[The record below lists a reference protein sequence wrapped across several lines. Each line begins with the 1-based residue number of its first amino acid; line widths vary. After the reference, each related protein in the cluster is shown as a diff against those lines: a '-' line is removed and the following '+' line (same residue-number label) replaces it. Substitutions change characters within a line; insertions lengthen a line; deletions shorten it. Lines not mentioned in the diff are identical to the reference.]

1 MISSEIKAKIKEVA
15 KITDFIQGF
24 KKVGVNYVAKC
35 PLHNEKTASFTVP
48 PTNDMYKCF
57 GCGKGGD
64 VINLVMELDKCSF
77 MEAVKKIADKYN
89 IDLNINVKEYQ
100 KPLQR
105 LEKIDKR
112 FIEWFEKRG
121 ISNNTLIRFNIT
133 QSVEWMPK
141 AEKEVTAICFNYYQ
155 NGELINIKF
164 RAANK
169 DFRLNKGSKLIFYN
183 LDAIKDEKTAYI
195 VEGEMDCLSMH
206 EAGIYNVVSVPN
218 GASVKGSINLE
229 YLDNCIGY
237 FDQLEKVIISV
248 DQDEAGERLKS
259 ELVRR
264 LGKDKCTFL
273 KYPSD
278 CKDLNDVLVKY
289 GRNKVKEIAE
299 NDLQFPIEGI
309 VEYEA
314 IEADLLNFYDNGYPK
329 GTEVKIEGFNEHLR
343 LSDGQ
348 ITIVTGSPGS
358 GKSEFIDLIMAVTT
372 LNDNWKWGICSFEN
386 IPASLHATKI
396 AEKLTGKAF
405 DFRKDPLQRM
415 SRHDLEFANY
425 YISSNFNF
433 VNASTCDTTVD
444 GILAKAAELVR
455 KKGIK
460 GFLIDPWNYIQHN
473 IPAGQSETLYIS
485 DALTKIKMAAFH
497 LGIHIF
503 IVAHP
508 AKLQKDKTT
517 GHYEVPTLYSISGSA
532 HFYNKADNGFTVY
545 RNKELN
551 TVEVHIQKVR
561 NSWNGKLGVIE
572 FVYDTFTR
580 QYKFIQTGM

>member
-1 MISSEIKAKIKEVA
+1 MISNYVKAKIKA
-15 KITDFIQGF
+15 TARITDFIHGM
-24 KKVGVNYVAKC
+24 KKVGVNYKIKC
-35 PLHNEKTASFTVP
+35 PFHEEKTASFTVP
-48 PTNDMYKCF
+48 SENDFYKCF
-57 GCGKGGD
+57 GCGKSGD
-64 VINLVMELDKCSF
+64 VINFVMEIDKLNYQQ
-77 MEAVKKIADKYN
+77 AVKKIADKYN
-89 IDLNINVKEYQ
+89 IEIDSVGKKYE
-100 KPLQR
+100 KPIQR

-112 FIEWFEKRG
+112 FIKWFENRG
-121 ISNNTLIRFNIT
+121 ISNNTILRFNIT

-183 LDAIKDEKTAYI
+183 IDSIKDEKTAYI
-195 VEGEMDCLSMH
+195 VEGEIDCLTMH
-206 EAGIYNVVSVPN
+206 EAGVYNVISVPN
-218 GASVKGSINLE
+218 GANTGNLNLE

-237 FDQLEKVIISV
+237 FENLEKVIIAT
-248 DQDEAGERLKS
+248 DQDEAGERLKN

-273 KYPSD
+273 KYPND

-289 GRNKVKEIAE
+289 GKEKVKSIAE
-299 NDLQFPIEGI
+299 MDLQFPIDGI
-309 VEYEA
+309 VTSES
-314 IEADLLNFYDNGYPK
+314 IEADLIDFYENGYPK
-329 GTEVKIEGFNEHLR
+329 GTEVKIDGFSEHLR
-343 LSDGQ
+343 LSEGQ

-358 GKSEFIDLIMAVTT
+358 GKSEFIDFIMATTSVT
-372 LNDNWKWGICSFEN
+372 DDWKWGVCSFEN

-396 AEKLTGKAF
+396 AEKLSGKSF
-405 DFRKDPLQRM
+405 DYRKDPMQRI
-415 SRHDLEFANY
+415 SKSELDISINH
-425 YISSNFNF
+425 ISSNFNF
-433 VNASTCDTTVD
+433 INTGTCDTSID
-444 GILAKAAELVR
+444 GILAKATELVR

-473 IPAGQSETLYIS
+473 IPTGQSETLYIS
-485 DALTKIKMAAFH
+485 DALTKIKMTAFK

-508 AKLQKDKTT
+508 AKLMKDKN

-561 NSWNGKLGVIE
+561 NSWNGKIGVVE
-572 FVYDTFTR
+572 FSYNTFTR
-580 QYKFIQTGM
+580 QYAFIQTGM